1 MNLAKKSLAFSYAI
15 YEAKISIILIAM
27 IVIEVETMKIRKF
40 ENSKKQQQ
48 KKKKMR
54 MLVYSHI
61 RKMVVN
67 FYFFFTLSGL

>member
-15 YEAKISIILIAM
+15 YEAKISIMLIAM

-48 KKKKMR
+48 KKKMR
-54 MLVYSHI
+54 ILVYSHI
-61 RKMVVN
+61 RKIVVN